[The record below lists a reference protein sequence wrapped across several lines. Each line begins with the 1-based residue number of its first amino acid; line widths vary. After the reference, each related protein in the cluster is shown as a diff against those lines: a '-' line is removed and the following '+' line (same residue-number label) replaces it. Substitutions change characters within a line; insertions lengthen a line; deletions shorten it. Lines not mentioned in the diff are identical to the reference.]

1 MGYVDFSDWFEYKYC
16 PSIPGPEVDYNTYM
30 GISTSDICLFVRFVL
45 TGGKWYR
52 AYFSDLMRF
61 KNDIT
66 TLNTNY
72 KWWKFWE
79 PKYETTTGLLNFT
92 NQDEEVRLINKTSR
106 FGIGIGVMF
115 YFDEIVQV
123 KKLN

>member
-1 MGYVDFSDWFEYKYC
+1 MTKDEFIKELDEKNIGWDDYVE
-16 PSIPGPEVDYNTYM
+16 
-30 GISTSDICLFVRFVL
+30 
-45 TGGKWYR
+45 
-52 AYFSDLMRF
+52 
-61 KNDIT
+61 IT

-79 PKYETTTGLLNFT
+79 LKYETTTGLLNFT